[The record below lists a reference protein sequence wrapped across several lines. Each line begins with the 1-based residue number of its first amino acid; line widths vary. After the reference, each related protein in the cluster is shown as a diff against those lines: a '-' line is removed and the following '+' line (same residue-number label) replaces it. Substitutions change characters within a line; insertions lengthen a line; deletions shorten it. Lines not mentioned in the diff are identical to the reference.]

1 MKLKF
6 KKILLL
12 CTVFI
17 YFASFFIQSNLVFFQ
32 VWAKEV
38 NIPRVNIVPILVD
51 SKIYGWISNWL
62 RGYADYIRQKL
73 SNTKVLIIPL
83 DLENI
88 HAYDIYRM
96 MENIYFDWLK
106 EVNSSL
112 VWVILVWDIPLPVVN
127 QNGYIFPTIYPYVD
141 FENQKYIWDP
151 VSQYFVSNNNPMG
164 QAEIWHWLINY
175 WTATDLYLEYFEKVL
190 KYTSDP
196 DEFIWDRIWYDD
208 FIAQKKW
215 FVDENFQYYKNRIM
229 FGEDLWYL
237 RHSPLMS
244 DIFKWNN
251 TDWVDE
257 MVDEINEMAKE
268 AYDADVYDWNEG
280 LHNTKMVKQR
290 IETSLTSDYSDLFSS
305 EDMTTM
311 RENVFVWWRWI
322 REYTD
327 ASWEKLMMVDSDGSI
342 SKLQMKDDLL
352 LWNDDVKW
360 LLENLNELM
369 EKMID
374 QKIEDEHIWM
384 DIVVPISYEET
395 TKKRV
400 DFRCFSFVDRFEN
413 YYFGNNARLIDFPQ
427 DLSIYRWTYRNLL
440 NLDWVTFDSLLKWKN
455 PAKTQYEKTDLR
467 LKSIWWTYDIFSSQ
481 AEANRWYNM
490 LWVERDL
497 DIYDEEKTKADPET
511 YRDITRKVKRKVW
524 PKICDDNDE
533 DNVCETLYEFAKRWW
548 WWASPININDGSFS
562 LWRYELNDYLATDAW
577 RRIFGMDWF
586 QTLKVWEDE
595 WMDWT
600 WWKNWLWEWPQ
611 WAATS
616 FEAYRKYSSP
626 TQKMW
631 WNGWFSLI
639 WPAVWSVYEIYENH
653 TPTVH
658 IPFSK
663 VNYWQLPKPVME
675 TYTFYRDKN
684 SDKVFYVEDD
694 QRSKILPCEWKRIQ
708 YGYRVISSVVKHD
721 STTEDQINWVDR
733 DKYGE
738 TWTLGMYYRD
748 IKNAFEAIQSDMNEI
763 KWNLVT
769 LVALVNSG
777 NEYMQTKLKDL
788 NAEVE
793 VFSRLNQEVLELNS
807 ELENLQYELDGT
819 DDEDEQNRI
828 LSEIGDL
835 QSRIDDVSTEK
846 ENSQNT
852 IDTILSD
859 VAELIREENDQ
870 LASIYK
876 LMMSL
881 YMDNVIS
888 EMEFI
893 IYLEWWE
900 PEAYYEWWGWGVM
913 NVKIW
918 FLPSWMTKVWWMKD
932 DIASW
937 IKDIVKDYADVYSLL
952 EQQQKDW
959 DALASKLKDEWGDSD
974 KVNEVSDEMN
984 NIFTITADEWES
996 TDTITLTWWAAQEVM
1011 QMLEKDYKKVD
1022 YMYSNLVE
1030 EDRAWLQIIAAAKSD
1045 KDFRLRLVKHHIDS
1059 GKFSEE
1065 DWISQYAQWAK
1076 WPWYESPWAI
1086 KNHELL
1092 IGVSEHFSW
1101 MNILT
1106 ADRPIDSPRYT
1117 VMQSVAGNEM
1127 KFIYPDLFKVEVY
1140 QLTWTDK
1147 DWNDIHELLT
1157 GWQIKKKLIKYLT
1170 WKVEEYN
1177 DIIERECQNAK
1188 PMDIYYQRLQELE
1201 YIYAT
1206 PIEWLHSC
1214 RRPFTYEEFVEAL
1227 WWEKMLDAISETLY
1241 YQSLTNK
1248 RKSSTWSVE
1257 KDIQLIRK
1265 SFSLN
1270 FKRKQLLEDYL
1281 IQWNEKIKNPILE
1294 IPMYELSGYEVAYIN
1309 SDWMD
1314 HIFPPVDVEST
1325 KNEKFWSELLN
1336 LDEHPITIQE
1346 SELADECGIPPSWTL
1361 PIFSISSWSP
1371 WLKWFKCWLRKTL
1384 DEPLKVK
1391 LKFDASLWE
1400 VLYADSLE
1408 WDIKDSDKTRDFTK
1422 WWDASEYADHW
1433 DTLLQVWTWFDSD
1446 RMITQLQFKAQQHN
1460 QKVISWDGN
1469 AANIY
1474 REVKIDNGNL
1484 LLSDSNPNSELK
1496 IESAKDVWNIIVT
1509 FKWTGDWCIKIDSH
1523 ELCNWQ
1529 SFSTKAFNPK
1539 INPFTWLVS
1548 TADNVAW
1555 KDGLIVQIQ
1564 VNSAWSYIENVIK
1577 YTVSP
1582 SVLQDFNITIED
1594 KKTVAWM
1601 VSPVTVVWYDKNKNE
1616 VERWLEKYK
1625 FTVTTWR
1632 FLKDWVYQESF
1643 ETNDLKNLKFYY
1655 QAPLDA
1661 KDGSEAVIQISRANH
1676 PDEILASYGQVLIQA
1691 NPQIKLN
1698 WTWILEWRDILSVNQ
1713 TYRLSSEETIY
1724 NWNDLDVS
1732 KLQRL
1737 DIEMRDDRWELIDLD
1752 SQILVTSQNRLV
1764 TLWQVQTLE
1773 NWKNNFF
1780 ETSKVYMTWG
1790 HVVIYYY
1797 PTKVAWEEIINIDIP
1812 WLATRVIN
1820 LTINPADSEEDPIIF
1835 QVKIP
1840 NNYVKLYDTTDFELF
1855 ASDVWWNPVTRW
1867 FKVIFNPQKVDFP
1880 LLECYQC
1887 QDPESWVKMGGIKD
1901 WYLKTKVEWKGEWLE
1916 DIFVTNY
1923 GSIYVD
1929 VGRNLLPETWLNI
1942 MYLNYFWNDWWNQ
1955 WWYFSDNDNY
1965 VEKLMSQSEKL
1976 ITTTT
1981 QLVSEDKIKK
1991 ILWKIEPE
1999 FWIENYD
2006 GVDTVMNMQSDGMYM
2021 IVWSFS
2027 EMHAPMPSF
2036 TWMQVT
2042 TDSIE
2047 TILNNK
2053 TSAAKN
2059 YAFFIPSD
2067 PNYKIDNWALYHSWI
2082 FLANLLD
2089 WELTFHLSDKTL
2101 YWHNV
2106 WDVVDRGINC
2116 GRLIIHYP
2124 SFKPSVQ
2131 NFEEPW
2137 AGHIVWPVFSNWSSD
2152 NLSSVWIFDEL
2163 SDFKLDTRY
2172 KSIQNSD
2179 EIEEKVWFQWD
2190 FKNIT
2195 LFAEWE
2201 IVWDATRKYWSELL
2215 INLWDPVLSRKW
2227 PSMNVYG
2234 TNFDWGVWQEV
2245 FADYEDDI
2253 LWVYRIDF
2261 NSDDLRDWLIVYLD
2275 WRFKLL
2281 KNYGWNPDLRD
2292 MQDLM
2297 RVAVHIQDA
2306 FVWDADGN
2314 GYEDIFVLTDNNQ
2327 IRVYL
2332 NKGWIFDVDWS
2343 VACLNQNVFD
2353 NQVSSTPSNLE
2364 WLHQVFVEDMDW
2376 DKNADI
2382 ITYDKKWYIKV
2393 FFGWWKDEPN
2403 YLSKEKF
2410 SCDTWWYDREKGNMT
2425 TVTALWVKINGASV
2439 YDNSM
2444 MTWEWI
2450 WFVNEGMPFR
2460 KFIPMPYL
2468 PKYWIY
2474 FDPTKLVDK
2483 ITPRFRKTDW
2493 SIEKVTK
2500 EIMDKDKFNVT
2511 VSTKRY
2517 IDEDAKM
2524 VEETL
2529 YENTLLWTDSKN
2541 YLFAPSSYLV
2551 PKKDTCSVWKNY
2563 RVKRWWD
2570 ILMDWDTVTVTV
2582 TVQASILEPCNWA
2595 FWEIIQGPR
2604 NVYYDKNEII
2614 MWNEGKAWVR
2624 PLDDRW
2630 RKAEVKKKDWNFAF
2644 LVDNIT
2650 LAPWESMSFE
2660 YDLEYHQLPLKKM
2673 SITYDTFYGE
2683 WPDIKLQSVDWCDKN
2698 FMVFPGWW
2706 RSFTPITIPL
2716 QDMIDEEYKEGDK
2729 LSNDYAADVISYGSD
2744 ANKLPWIIWD
2754 TINRETL
2761 LRKKNSPDDAV
2772 TATDDVKN
2780 QLLKNILG
2788 WLDSLKMDLLIDL
2801 SIFEDQSEA
2810 IEEIVDELM
2819 EWMCNWFKFWSSN
2832 CKWLPVPFNQ
2842 AFLAPGKYH
2851 LFGCWELDVW
2861 PLEWWIPMFFFPGT
2875 LYTNFWPL
2883 PIPWWIKW
2891 GWDDFL
2897 WPSVWKFDSF
2907 IRIYAAPTLTA
2918 QLWIAVCMWNYNTAI
2933 KIKSPASDLWWN
2945 CVVFAVQPKC
2955 SNGKKNSEKK
2965 EDRANPNPVYNK
2977 ITEEVKNSGL
2987 CWQSQKWTMIIEAWQ
3002 RSSPFDLCSFRG
3014 NYNKEKEKTKKDP
3027 FISARNRFNDNVE
3040 VWWNSYYPVDYS
3052 TSFLWIV
3059 ELETTSF
3066 IWQDDDTSE
3075 KNNSIFVWDVDVL
3088 WWEYTVNKIK
3098 WWIQNWLRKLL
3109 IDKWLDPQIRYIAN
3123 QLTKMHVNI
3132 KLPDLSNMIDR
3143 EVQTL
3148 RWIWDK
3154 TSTIFAADDAEHRS
3168 SPMTKWSDISN
3179 ETLEN
3184 FGKSISNPF
3193 ESLASLFNESNII
3206 NISTELITVKVP
3218 MVFKEDIDAY
3228 SLYLQQWLQENE
3240 RIIND
3245 WKNVLEPLKSNC
3257 SAIENEK
3264 EKNACY
3270 ETAKRNWDSFIE
3282 FRDDWDWQKM
3292 QNQIYTNLMIL
3303 QEYRDFPF
3311 EIYERIHVVDRY
3323 VAEIAQLISDTI
3335 WYLGFWTSTNAER
3348 FVWYVDA
3355 IVLILNVIKTYQIL
3369 IDFSIEWWEKC
3380 GSCSKDTY
3388 DQYTCKLS
3396 ILCDGLQLPIIQ
3408 IPNFKLPN
3416 ITIDLTDIDLWLDI
3430 ILPEFNFQPVKIDLP
3445 DLFNLPE
3452 PPSIWA
3458 NIKLF
3463 DLPDIP
3469 LLPEPPELPELPSF
3483 IPEIELEL
3491 PMLPPAPEVPKIPW
3505 SIEAMVKA
3513 ADLIWK
3519 IMCIVKL
3526 KFGLVWESS
3535 VKAKIEQ
3542 LTQRTYDVKWID
3554 TIMDFTN
3561 WSVAPIHNYGLDYEI
3576 SSSVDLQF
3584 NFTDFYN
3591 YLDALTKSINSLS
3604 TSSINWL
3611 NKETNSLV
3619 EGNPILNTFESI
3631 DSQNVQLN
3639 FDLSLANTS
3648 WKNIE
3653 DIPWLL
3659 ADEVEYVDYDSAK
3672 SRLQEVLAY
3681 FREEVRDT
3689 TFSDS
3694 LNAKFKKMEN
3704 QINRKNKVESNTKW
3718 LENLKNEVFDYLDQ
3732 EKKKYNSLSE
3742 MINNDYE
3749 WFLAMVDSKSK
3760 QSYQKSESSTWLLAF
3775 NLKLFDVDSSTQE
3788 TINNIRSSNPY
3799 EDLMDNKKTIIEW
3812 YWNAIN
3818 SNTASNLWLSQSQ
3831 YLVLRDGIWRIQ
3843 NQIAT
3848 LYRVTRP
3855 ASSTELVAKNS
3866 NQTSSKTLLSFES
3879 RGARLW
3885 SNLEVSHAIDPA
3897 ALSIWIYD
3905 KIQYWADEWK
3915 LTKIVY
3921 SDSFAKAIWEKYY
3934 RDNGN
3939 FVLWDKNTVYQK
3951 CAWQT
3956 CSDWWWWGWVYFSKD
3971 IVKEIPYKETLLT
3984 FAKDTELKIA
3994 DEEEEVK
4001 NWKVYGQTYDT
4012 LSMSWRLGD
4021 ADAYLIKLVERVDH
4035 SYEKADYEIKT
4046 PVRYVLALPEWV
4058 SLDDL
4063 YQKNTKLELLT
4074 KTKSLKD
4081 LYDSDGS
4088 DESKELRQIVYY
4100 NPHKLEGDAAL
4111 SNVDRKWYFARIA
4124 ALNYDEEKNIYNID
4138 SPWSNQIVAWKQM
4151 VWDEQPPVWTAELYR
4166 PSIGKVVS
4174 QWDELEWY
4182 VSTNYRLDVKWRDN
4196 VALYYINVSK
4206 DGKTVEAYT
4215 DKDEDVV
4222 SIKVPIHTGEVSEI
4236 YNAVWIDQFGN
4247 KTEKVITIN
4256 FLIPEIT
4263 ITDISK
4269 QDGWDTVYVNARL
4282 SQDLDQWNV
4291 SFQRRRWSAW
4301 KTMRLKDDAEDS
4313 DISLKPGM
4321 FDVPWNYSAWN
4332 EIAMYDKNGE
4342 VMALM
4347 DPDTAEIKIQSGYED
4362 TYNVRVKVEDSP
4374 VLQVCNKEAQPK
4386 FSIVLPTE
4394 ECLKIEADNYKISKL
4409 PEVWM
4414 MWRFNWWNV
4423 ISKDWTNIL
4432 YISPSCYLYSE
4443 LWLQWD
4449 YSYDRELGAVLVTLY
4464 QYTDPKKKNP
4474 IKIWMKVKPFLEN

>member
-1 MKLKF
+1 MICKMQLKF

-12 CTVFI
+12 WIAFI
-17 YFASFFIQSNLVFFQ
+17 YFASFLIQSNLTFFQ

-38 NIPRVNIVPILVD
+38 NIPRVNIVTVLVD
-51 SKIYGWISNWL
+51 SKIYGWISWWL
-62 RGYADYIRQKL
+62 SSYASYIQGKL
-73 SNTKVLIIPL
+73 ADTNVLIIPL
-83 DLENI
+83 DLDNI

-106 EVNSSL
+106 DVNSSL
-112 VWVILVWDIPLPVVN
+112 IWLILVWDIPLPVVN

-175 WTATDLYLEYFEKVL
+175 WTATDLYLDYFDKVL
-190 KYTSDP
+190 NYAYDP
-196 DEFIWDRIWYDD
+196 DDFIWDRIWYDD

-215 FVDENFQYYKNRIM
+215 FVDENFQYYRNRIM

-244 DIFKWNN
+244 EIFKW
-251 TDWVDE
+251 DSSEWVNDT
-257 MVDEINEMAKE
+257 VDEINEFAKE
-268 AYDADVYDWNEG
+268 AYGGDVYDWSDT

-327 ASWEKLMMVDSDGSI
+327 ASWEKLMMSDSDGSI

-360 LLENLNELM
+360 LIENLNELM

-374 QKIEDEHIWM
+374 KKIEDEHIWM

-400 DFRCFSFVDRFEN
+400 DFKCFSFVDRYEN
-413 YYFGNNARLIDFPQ
+413 YYFGNNARLIDLPQ

-440 NLDWVTFDSLLKWKN
+440 DLSWVTFDSLLEWKN
-455 PAKTQYEKTDLR
+455 PAKSEYEKTDLR

-481 AEANRWYNM
+481 AEGNRWYDV

-497 DIYDEEKTKADPET
+497 DIYDEEKTTADPKT
-511 YRDITRKVKRKVW
+511 HRDITRKVKRKVW
-524 PKICDDNDE
+524 PKICDDDDE

-548 WWASPININDGSFS
+548 WWASPINIVMEAFS
-562 LWRYELNDYLATDAW
+562 SWRYELNDYLATDAW

-600 WWKNWLWEWPQ
+600 GWKNWLWEWPQ

-626 TQKMW
+626 TQKQW
-631 WNGWFSLI
+631 WDNPKIFS
-639 WPAVWSVYEIYENH
+639 PFYVVYENH

-658 IPFSK
+658 KPFSEID
-663 VNYWQLPKPVME
+663 YWQLPIPVVS

-684 SDKVFYVEDD
+684 SDKVFYVEADSRGD
-694 QRSKILPCEWKRIQ
+694 ILPCQWKRIQ

-721 STTEDQINWVDR
+721 STTEDQINGIDR
-733 DKYGE
+733 DKYWE
-738 TWTLGMYYRD
+738 TWTLWMYYRD
-748 IKNAFEAIQSDMNEI
+748 IKKAFESVQSDMMEI
-763 KWNLVT
+763 ESWL
-769 LVALVNSG
+769 SG
-777 NEYMQTKLKDL
+777 LIATIKSGDEYIHAKLQDL
-788 NAEVE
+788 GAEVDNLLSIKE
-793 VFSRLNQEVLELNS
+793 SISELKIQLDDLQFQLSVAEESEEYEQYDNIVAQIS
-807 ELENLQYELDGT
+807 ELEAEMASKMEEKDGQQSIV
-819 DDEDEQNRI
+819 DNILEQI
-828 LSEIGDL
+828 SKLIKD
-835 QSRIDDVSTEK
+835 
-846 ENSQNT
+846 ENSQ
-852 IDTILSD
+852 
-859 VAELIREENDQ
+859 
-870 LASIYK
+870 LADIYK

-881 YMDNVIS
+881 YMGNIIS

-893 IYLEWWE
+893 IYLEWGD
-900 PEAYYEWWGWGVM
+900 PNDYHDWWAWT
-913 NVKIW
+913 VKIW
-918 FLPSWMTKVWWMKD
+918 FLPSWMSNIWGMQD
-932 DIASW
+932 DIKSW
-937 IKDIVKDYADVYSLL
+937 INNIGKDYEDVYSML
-952 EQQQKDW
+952 EQQQSDW
-959 DALASKLKDEWGDSD
+959 NKLASKLKDQESD
-974 KVNEVSDEMN
+974 NEKIDEVSQQMDQ
-984 NIFTITADEWES
+984 IFTISADSGEDWIES
-996 TDTITLTWWAAQEVM
+996 VTLTRWSANDTISAL
-1011 QMLEKDYKKVD
+1011 KNDYKKVD
-1022 YMYSNLVE
+1022 DMYSNLVE
-1030 EDRAWLQIIAAAKSD
+1030 EDRAWLQIIQAAQSD
-1045 KDFRLRLVKHHIDS
+1045 PDFRLWMAKHRISSSD
-1059 GKFSEE
+1059 FSEE

-1140 QLTWTDK
+1140 QLTWIDK
-1147 DWNDIHELLT
+1147 DWNEIHELLT
-1157 GWQIKKKLIKYLT
+1157 WGQIKKKLIKYLT

-1177 DIIERECQNAK
+1177 DIIEKECQNAK
-1188 PMDIYYQRLQELE
+1188 PIDIYYSRLLKDVK

-1206 PIEWLHSC
+1206 PIQSLHSC
-1214 RRPFTYEEFVEAL
+1214 SRPFKYDEFLEAI
-1227 WWEKMLDAISETLY
+1227 WWEEVLDGISEALY

-1309 SDWMD
+1309 SDGMD

-1325 KNEKFWSELLN
+1325 QNEKFWSELLN
-1336 LDEHPITIQE
+1336 LDEHPITMQE
-1346 SELADECGIPPSWTL
+1346 SELADDCGIPPDWTL
-1361 PIFSISSWSP
+1361 PVFSVSGWSP
-1371 WLKWFKCWLRKTL
+1371 WLNWFKCWLRKTL
-1384 DEPLKVK
+1384 EEPVNVK

-1400 VLYADSLE
+1400 ILLADSLKK
-1408 WDIKDSDKTRDFTK
+1408 DTKDSEDYRDLTK

-1433 DTLLQVWTWFDSD
+1433 DTLLQVWTWFDAD
-1446 RMITQLQFKAQQHN
+1446 KIITQLQVKAQQHN
-1460 QKVISWDGN
+1460 QEVMLWDDWEAN
-1469 AANIY
+1469 LLSNIY
-1474 REVKIDNGNL
+1474 REVKIDNSNV

-1496 IESAKDVWNIIVT
+1496 IESAKDVWPITVT
-1509 FKWTGDWCIKIDSH
+1509 FKWTGDWCIKIDEKS
-1523 ELCNWQ
+1523 LCTWQ
-1529 SFSTKAFNPK
+1529 SFTTKPFNPK
-1539 INPFTWLVS
+1539 FNPFTGLVS
-1548 TADNVAW
+1548 TADNVAG
-1555 KDGLIVQIQ
+1555 KDGLIIQIQ
-1564 VNSAWSYIENVIK
+1564 INVGWKYIENIIK

-1582 SVLQDFNITIED
+1582 STIQRFEIKIDD

-1601 VSPVTVVWYDKNKNE
+1601 ISPVTVVWYDKNNNE

-1625 FTVTTWR
+1625 FTVNQGR
-1632 FLKDWVYQESF
+1632 FLKDWAYQESF
-1643 ETNDLKNLKFYY
+1643 ETNDFKNLKFYY

-1661 KDGSEAVIQISRANH
+1661 VDWSEAIIQISRSNN
-1676 PDEILASYGQVLIQA
+1676 PEEIIYSTGQKLIQA
-1691 NPQIKLN
+1691 NPIITLN
-1698 WTWILEWRDILSVNQ
+1698 WWTPILKWRDVLSVNQ
-1713 TYRLSSEETIY
+1713 IYRLSSDETIY
-1724 NWNDLDVS
+1724 NWTDLDVS
-1732 KLQRL
+1732 KLQKL
-1737 DIEMRDDRWELIDLD
+1737 DIDMRDDRWDLIDLD

-1764 TLWQVQTLE
+1764 TVWQVQSQE
-1773 NWKNNFF
+1773 NWKNIFF

-1790 HVVIYYY
+1790 HAVIYYY

-1887 QDPESWVKMGGIKD
+1887 QDPESWVKMGDIKD

-1991 ILWKIEPE
+1991 VLWKIEPE

-2006 GVDTVMNMQSDGMYM
+2006 GVDTVMTMQSNQMYM
-2021 IVWSFS
+2021 IIWWFS

-2036 TWMQVT
+2036 TRMQVT

-2053 TSAAKN
+2053 TSASKN
-2059 YAFFIPSD
+2059 YAFFIPND
-2067 PNYKIDNWALYHSWI
+2067 PNYKIINGALYHSWI

-2089 WELTFHLSDKTL
+2089 WELTFHLSDKIL

-2106 WDVVDRGINC
+2106 WDVVDRGVNC

-2124 SFKPSVQ
+2124 NFKPSVQ

-2137 AGHIVWPVFSNWSSD
+2137 AGYIVSSVFSNWSSD
-2152 NLSSVWIFDEL
+2152 DLSSVWVFDKL
-2163 SDFKLDTRY
+2163 SDFVLDTRY

-2190 FKNIT
+2190 FKNVT

-2201 IVWDATRKYWSELL
+2201 IVWEATRKYWSELL

-2234 TNFDWGVWQEV
+2234 TNFDWWVWQEV
-2245 FADYEDDI
+2245 LADYEDDI

-2261 NSDDLRDWLIVYLD
+2261 NNDGLRDWLIVYLD
-2275 WRFKLL
+2275 WRLKLL

-2297 RVAVHIQDA
+2297 RVAVHIQGA
-2306 FVWDADGN
+2306 FVWDANDDD
-2314 GYEDIFVLTDNNQ
+2314 YEDIFVLTDNNQ

-2332 NKGWIFDVDWS
+2332 NNWWIFDVDWY
-2343 VACLNQNVFD
+2343 VACLNQDVFD
-2353 NQVSSTPSNLE
+2353 NQKSDTPSNLE
-2364 WLHQVFVEDMDW
+2364 WVHQVFVEDMDW
-2376 DKNADI
+2376 DTNADI

-2393 FFGWWKDEPN
+2393 FFWGKTNWWGN

-2410 SCDTWWYDREKGNMT
+2410 ACDTWRYDREKGNMT
-2425 TVTALWVKINGASV
+2425 TVTALWVQISNADV
-2439 YDNSM
+2439 FDNSM
-2444 MTWEWI
+2444 MTWKWI
-2450 WFVNEGMPFR
+2450 WFVNEGEPFR

-2483 ITPRFRKTDW
+2483 IKNRERKMDW

-2511 VSTKRY
+2511 DATKRY
-2517 IDEDAKM
+2517 IDEDAKV

-2529 YENTLLWTDSKN
+2529 YENTLLGSDSKN
-2541 YLFAPSSYLV
+2541 YLFSPSSYLV
-2551 PKKDTCSVWKNY
+2551 PLKDTCSVWKNY
-2563 RVKRWWD
+2563 KVKRWWT
-2570 ILMDWDTVTVTV
+2570 ILQDWDIVTVKV
-2582 TVQASILEPCNWA
+2582 TVQASILDPCIWA
-2595 FWEIIQGPR
+2595 FWDIIQGPR
-2604 NVYYDKNEII
+2604 NIYYDKNEII
-2614 MWNEGKAWVR
+2614 MWNEGKTWVR

-2630 RKAEVKKKDWNFAF
+2630 GHAEVKKKDWNFAF
-2644 LVDNIT
+2644 FVDNIT
-2650 LAPWESMSFE
+2650 LNPWESMSFE
-2660 YDLEYHQLPLKKM
+2660 YDLEYHQLPLKEM

-2683 WPDIKLQSVDWCDKN
+2683 WPDIKLQSVDGCDKN

-2706 RSFTPITIPL
+2706 RSFSPIIIPL

-2761 LRKKNSPDDAV
+2761 LRKKESSDDAV

-2810 IEEIVDELM
+2810 IEEIIDELVD
-2819 EWMCNWFKFWSSN
+2819 WMCNWFKFWSSN

-2861 PLEWWIPMFFFPGT
+2861 PLVWWIPMFFFPGT
-2875 LYTNFWPL
+2875 LRTNFWDL
-2883 PIPWWIKW
+2883 PIPWWLKSPTEW
-2891 GWDDFL
+2891 FL
-2897 WPSVWKFDSF
+2897 WPWGWSYKSF

-2918 QLWIAVCMWNYNTAI
+2918 QLWIAVCMWNYDTAI
-2933 KIKSPASDLWWN
+2933 KIKSPAADLWWN

-2965 EDRANPNPVYNK
+2965 EDKANPNPVYNK
-2977 ITEEVKNSGL
+2977 ITEEVKNSWL
-2987 CWQSQKWTMIIEAWQ
+2987 CWQSQKWTMVIEAWE
-3002 RSSPFDLCSFRG
+3002 RSSPFNLCSFSSTFH
-3014 NYNKEKEKTKKDP
+3014 KEEPKKDP
-3027 FISARNRFNDNVE
+3027 FISARNRFNENVD
-3040 VWWNSYYPVDYS
+3040 VGWWSYNQVDYR

-3059 ELETTSF
+3059 ELETTSY

-3075 KNNSIFVWDVDVL
+3075 SNNSIFVWDVDVL
-3088 WWEYTVNKIK
+3088 WWDYTVNKIK

-3143 EVQTL
+3143 EVETL
-3148 RWIWDK
+3148 KWIWDK
-3154 TSTIFAADDAEHRS
+3154 TSTIFASDDDEYKSA
-3168 SPMTKWSDISN
+3168 PMTRWSDISN

-3228 SLYLQQWLQENE
+3228 SLYLQQWLEENE

-3245 WKNVLEPLKSNC
+3245 WENVLRPLVSNC
-3257 SAIENEK
+3257 SAIEDEK
-3264 EKNACY
+3264 ERSVCY
-3270 ETAKRNWDSFIE
+3270 DTAKRNLDAFIE
-3282 FRDDWDWQKM
+3282 FKWRDWDKM
-3292 QNQIYTNLMIL
+3292 QNQIYANLMIL

-3335 WYLGFWTSTNAER
+3335 WYLWFWTSTNAER

-3355 IVLILNVIKTYQIL
+3355 IVLILNIIKTYQIL

-3380 GSCSKDTY
+3380 GSCTKDTY

-3483 IPEIELEL
+3483 IPEVELEL

-3505 SIEAMVKA
+3505 AIEAIIKA

-3519 IMCIVKL
+3519 IMCIVKWR
-3526 KFGLVWESS
+3526 FWLVWESS

-3554 TIMDFTN
+3554 SIMDFTN

-3576 SSSVDLQF
+3576 SSRVDLQF

-3604 TSSINWL
+3604 TSSVNWL

-3619 EGNPILNTFESI
+3619 EENPILSTFESI
-3631 DSQNVQLN
+3631 DSQNVQFN
-3639 FDLSLANTS
+3639 ADLSFAGS
-3648 WKNIE
+3648 WKNI

-3659 ADEVEYVDYDSAK
+3659 ADEVEYVDYDSGK

-3681 FREEVRDT
+3681 FREETRDT
-3689 TFSDS
+3689 TLGDS
-3694 LNAKFKKMEN
+3694 LNAKIKKIEN
-3704 QINRKNKVESNTKW
+3704 QINRKNKVESNVKW
-3718 LENLKNEVFDYLDQ
+3718 LEELKNEVFDYLDK
-3732 EKKKYNSLSE
+3732 EKMKYDSLSD

-3749 WFLAMVDSKSK
+3749 WFLAMVDSNSK
-3760 QSYQKSESSTWLLAF
+3760 NSKNPGSWTWWLLTF
-3775 NLKLFDVDSSTQE
+3775 NLQLFNADSSTKE
-3788 TINNIRSSNPY
+3788 AIDNIKTSNPY
-3799 EDLMDNKKTIIEW
+3799 QDLIDNKKSIIDG
-3812 YWNAIN
+3812 YRNAIN
-3818 SNTASNLWLSQSQ
+3818 SSTANDLGLSQSQ
-3831 YLVLRDGIWRIQ
+3831 YLVLRDGIWEVQ
-3843 NQIAT
+3843 SQVAT
-3848 LYRVTRP
+3848 LYRVTRS
-3855 ASSTELVAKNS
+3855 ASTKLIAKDSKQIS
-3866 NQTSSKTLLSFES
+3866 NKSLLSFDS

-3885 SNLEVSHAIDPA
+3885 SNLEVSHAIDPSV
-3897 ALSIWIYD
+3897 LSNWIYD
-3905 KIQYWADEWK
+3905 KIQFWADEWK
-3915 LTKIVY
+3915 LTKVVY
-3921 SDSFAKAIWEKYY
+3921 SDSFAEAIGEKYY

-3939 FVLWDKNTVYQK
+3939 IVLWDKNTVYQK
-3951 CAWQT
+3951 CLGQVCA
-3956 CSDWWWWGWVYFSKD
+3956 DWWWWGWVYSSKV
-3971 IVKEIPYKETLLT
+3971 VKQIPYEETWLP
-3984 FAKDTELKIA
+3984 FDKKNIELKIA
-3994 DEEEEVK
+3994 DVDEEIK
-4001 NWKVYGQTYDT
+4001 NRKVYGQSYDT
-4012 LSMSWRLGD
+4012 LSMSWTLGD
-4021 ADAYLIKLVERVDH
+4021 ADAYLIKLVERIDH
-4035 SYEKADYEIKT
+4035 SYEKADYDVKT
-4046 PVRYVLALPEWV
+4046 PVHYVLALPEWTD
-4058 SLDDL
+4058 LDEL
-4063 YQKNTKLELLT
+4063 YQKKTKLELLS
-4074 KTKSLKD
+4074 KKGLIEN
-4081 LYDSDGS
+4081 LYAGEDSD
-4088 DESKELRQIVYY
+4088 EPKEITQIAFY
-4100 NPHKLEGDAAL
+4100 NPHKSAGDVSL
-4111 SNVDRKWYFARIA
+4111 SNVERKWYYARIA
-4124 ALNYDEEKNIYNID
+4124 ALNYDAEDKIYNID

-4151 VWDEQPPVWTAELYR
+4151 AWDEQPPVWTAELHR
-4166 PSIGKVVS
+4166 PSVWKVVS

-4182 VSTNYRLDVKWRDN
+4182 VWTEYILKVTWRDN
-4196 VALYYINVSK
+4196 VALYYINLSK
-4206 DGKTVEAYT
+4206 DGKTIENYT
-4215 DKDEDVV
+4215 DKDEDYV
-4222 SIKVPIHTGEVSEI
+4222 SIKVPIHTGEVSET
-4236 YNAVWIDQFGN
+4236 YNSVWIDQFGN

-4263 ITDISK
+4263 ITDVSK
-4269 QDGWDTVYVNARL
+4269 QEWEDVVRVNARL
-4282 SQDLDQWNV
+4282 SQDIDQWNV

-4301 KTMRLKDDAEDS
+4301 KTMIDKSGNS
-4313 DISLKPGM
+4313 DISLGPK
-4321 FDVPWNYSAWN
+4321 VINVAWNYTAWN

-4347 DPDTAEIKIQSGYED
+4347 DPDTAEIKLQPGYED
-4362 TYNVRVKVEDSP
+4362 TYNVKVKIADSP

-4386 FSIVLPTE
+4386 FSIVLPTQ
-4394 ECLKIEADNYKISKL
+4394 ECVKIEADNYDKSKL
-4409 PEVWM
+4409 DEIWM
-4414 MWRFNWWNV
+4414 MWRFNWWYL
-4423 ISKDWTNIL
+4423 ISKNWTNIL

-4443 LWLQWD
+4443 LWLEWE
-4449 YSYDRELGAVLVTLY
+4449 YSYDRELDAVLLTLY
-4464 QYTDPKKKNP
+4464 QSSDYLKKNP
-4474 IKIWMKVKPFLEN
+4474 IKVWMKVKPFLEN